1 MDELASGEKIVGYA
15 STPFEI
21 AQVLAKRRYQLGLTG
36 RCLDQVAGLADG
48 HTTKLES
55 AVKTLGQISLPTLL
69 AALGCRLALV
79 ADDAAIP
86 DRTREYMER
95 LASRH
100 MRMARRHVAASG
112 LQMTSSIWPRDPPT
126 VWPISRE
133 GAPLELE
140 PRGWQGKI
148 GGGFSSSYATRT
160 SHPQKHPGQ

>member
-86 DRTREYMER
+86 DRTREYMGT
-95 LASRH
+95 AG
-100 MRMARRHVAASG
+100 V
-112 LQMTSSIWPRDPPT
+112 
-126 VWPISRE
+126 
-133 GAPLELE
+133 
-140 PRGWQGKI
+140 
-148 GGGFSSSYATRT
+148 SSYAHGAPACRRIRVADDELDLAA
-160 SHPQKHPGQ
+160 